1 MPICRTCSFI
11 NRCSAQIYSL
21 TCRTDPLNRS
31 ASTSYLSPPTHYE
44 SHRLS
49 ARWPS
54 GNSRRPHPAFRIPS
68 PRDGGDGGDGRQ
80 LLTLSLPL
88 SLSLSLSPEETLIL
102 LMGESKDGQ
111 PLGRR
116 AADAAASSLLAAHM
130 QQCRARTPTWSDHF
144 LASCLLRGLRIP

>member
-1 MPICRTCSFI
+1 MKVAVCRLDGLPGTLGALIQHFAFLPRAMAATAATAATADNC
-11 NRCSAQIYSL
+11 L
-21 TCRTDPLNRS
+21 RS
-31 ASTSYLSPPTHYE
+31 
-44 SHRLS
+44 
-49 ARWPS
+49 
-54 GNSRRPHPAFRIPS
+54 
-68 PRDGGDGGDGRQ
+68 
-80 LLTLSLPL
+80 L

-144 LASCLLRGLRIP
+144 LASCLLSRVL